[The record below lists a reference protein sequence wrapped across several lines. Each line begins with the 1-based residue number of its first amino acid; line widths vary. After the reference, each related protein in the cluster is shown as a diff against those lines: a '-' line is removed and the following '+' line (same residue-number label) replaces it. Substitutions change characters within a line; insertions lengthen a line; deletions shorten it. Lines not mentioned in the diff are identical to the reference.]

1 MFSLFLDTTQVDFN
15 QKLKKFINQRNSIH
29 HDVSSEV
36 ESIISEIK
44 EKGDKAIIR
53 FNNKFDLRKVK
64 GTSELIYSEKEL
76 KRSVNFVDKKL
87 LEAMNFAFKRIKD
100 FHSNNLKK
108 KDSNESSSIITSTTK
123 PLTEIT
129 IYVPGGKAIY
139 PSSVLMAAGPA
150 VAAGVKNIYLTSP
163 GSTEEINNI
172 ILAAANIAG
181 IKKVYSLGGV
191 QAIAAFC
198 FGTESFPKVQKIVGP
213 GNIYVNEAKRQ
224 LYGQVGIDMLA
235 GPSEIVILADRT
247 SNPDTV
253 ASDLIA
259 QAEHD
264 ESSSAILISLD
275 DLLIEKVKKILQEE
289 IPKLS
294 KEKIIKKSLMKKGA
308 IIKIKSL
315 EESLRIINLIAPEH
329 LHLVNKD
336 PDDILKFS
344 PFAGMILVGE
354 DTPNALSDY
363 VLGPSHIL
371 PTGGT
376 SRFSSPLS
384 TDDFLVKSSLVIL
397 NKEKNP
403 GKYQELIEHASVLAR
418 AEGLTAHDLSLKK
431 RKE

>member
-1 MFSLFLDTTQVDFN
+1 MFSLFLDTTEVDFN
-15 QKLKKFINQRNSIH
+15 QKLKKFINQKNSTHKDI
-29 HDVSSEV
+29 SSEV

-108 KDSNESSSIITSTTK
+108 KDSKESSSIITSTTK
-123 PLTEIT
+123 ALTEIT

-213 GNIYVNEAKRQ
+213 GNIYVNE
-224 LYGQVGIDMLA
+224 
-235 GPSEIVILADRT
+235 
-247 SNPDTV
+247 
-253 ASDLIA
+253 
-259 QAEHD
+259 
-264 ESSSAILISLD
+264 
-275 DLLIEKVKKILQEE
+275 KVNSVTRNKNQI
-289 IPKLS
+289 
-294 KEKIIKKSLMKKGA
+294 IIKSK
-308 IIKIKSL
+308 
-315 EESLRIINLIAPEH
+315 NF
-329 LHLVNKD
+329 NKVYD
-336 PDDILKFS
+336 KVVFAVHSDDILKL
-344 PFAGMILVGE
+344 I
-354 DTPNALSDY
+354 TN
-363 VLGPSHIL
+363 PSRDEAK
-371 PTGGT
+371 T
-376 SRFSSPLS
+376 F
-384 TDDFLVKSSLVIL
+384 
-397 NKEKNP
+397 
-403 GKYQELIEHASVLAR
+403 Y
-418 AEGLTAHDLSLKK
+418 
-431 RKE
+431 